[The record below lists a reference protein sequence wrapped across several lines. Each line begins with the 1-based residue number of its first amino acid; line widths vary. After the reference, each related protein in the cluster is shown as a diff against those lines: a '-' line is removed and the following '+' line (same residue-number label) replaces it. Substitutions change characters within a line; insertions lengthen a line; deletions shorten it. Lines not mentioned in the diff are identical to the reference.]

1 MFTIPERGNTFMKK
15 RLTLL
20 TAIVLCVA
28 MMISFASC
36 SAMTGDEEETNEFV
50 AATVPVTDDVPV
62 SEAEIIA
69 FYNDILTKLQ
79 QADMFNE
86 TNKPGINL
94 NESLSVDNINVL
106 ALDTK
111 TGEATESDALTT
123 LNKSAKAIKDRIL
136 GGIKT
141 DSTVIAFGDTAT
153 PVSSV
158 IYPHD
163 GTVKLNTE
171 DVIKADC
178 NVDGSNMNISI
189 TLAGDVNT
197 VNNVFGTRDKAAVLS
212 AINEQSKAYATV
224 NDYTVEYIADEE
236 NNTYSTINLVFEVVN
251 NGDGTYSCTGRIMSL
266 EIKVICDVAA
276 DMTCAGS
283 FADYGDVQV
292 QFRFTDSK
300 RYEFD
305 WLGNASWEPLAT
317 EEASE

>member
-15 RLTLL
+15 RITFL

-36 SAMTGDEEETNEFV
+36 SAMTGEEEESTEFV

-79 QADMFNE
+79 KADMFDE

-94 NESLSVDNINVL
+94 NESFSVDNIKLL
-106 ALDTK
+106 ALDNN
-111 TGEATESDALTT
+111 GEATESDALAT
-123 LNKSAKAIKDRIL
+123 LNKSAKAIKDRML

-141 DSTVIAFGDTAT
+141 DSAVIAFGDMAT
-153 PVSSV
+153 PVSTLF
-158 IYPHD
+158 YPYD
-163 GTVKLNTE
+163 GTTQLTAE

-178 NVDGSNMNISI
+178 NVDGSKMNIAI

-212 AINEQSKAYATV
+212 AINEQSKAYANV
-224 NDYTVEYIADEE
+224 KDYAVEYIADEE
-236 NNTYSTINLVFEVVN
+236 NNTYSTINLTVEVAN

-283 FADYGDVQV
+283 FAQYGDVQV
-292 QFRFTDSK
+292 QFRFTDRK
-300 RYEFD
+300 YYEFD
-305 WLGNASWEPLAT
+305 WIGNATWEPMAT
-317 EEASE
+317 EEVSE

>member
-15 RLTLL
+15 RSTFL
-20 TAIVLCVA
+20 TAIALCVA

-36 SAMTGDEEETNEFV
+36 SAMTVEEEEASEFV

-79 QADMFNE
+79 SADMFDE

-94 NESLSVDNINVL
+94 NESLSVDNIKLL
-106 ALDTK
+106 ALAADGT
-111 TGEATESDALTT
+111 ATESDALTT
-123 LNKSAKAIKDRIL
+123 LNKSAKAIKDRML

-141 DSTVIAFGDTAT
+141 DSTVVAFGDMNT

-158 IYPHD
+158 IYPYD
-163 GTVKLNTE
+163 GTVQLNTE
-171 DVIKADC
+171 DVLKADC
-178 NVDGSNMNISI
+178 NVDGSKMNISI

-197 VNNVFGTRDKAAVLS
+197 VNNVFGTRDKGAVLS
-212 AINEQSKAYATV
+212 AINEQSKAYANV
-224 NDYTVEYIADEE
+224 KDYAVEYIADEE
-236 NNTYSTINLVFEVVN
+236 NNTYSTINLTVEVVN

-283 FADYGDVQV
+283 FAQYGDVQV
-292 QFRFTDSK
+292 QFRFTDRK
-300 RYEFD
+300 YYEFD
-305 WLGNASWEPLAT
+305 WLGNASWEPVAT
-317 EEASE
+317 EEVSE